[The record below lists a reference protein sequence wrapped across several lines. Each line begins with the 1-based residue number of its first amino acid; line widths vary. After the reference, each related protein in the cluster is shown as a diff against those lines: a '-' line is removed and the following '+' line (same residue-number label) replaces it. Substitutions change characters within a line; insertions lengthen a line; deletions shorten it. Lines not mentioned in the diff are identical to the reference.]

1 MKLSCLQENLNRG
14 LNIVGRAVATRTTL
28 PITNNVLI
36 ATDKSRLKLVATNL
50 EMAISCWIG
59 AKVEEEGTITVP
71 ARLLIEFI
79 NSLPSEKVDISLSPK
94 TKTLELKCA
103 RFEARISGVDAKD
116 FPPIPKVDEGIT
128 TKVEVEAL
136 RQGISQVVF
145 AAAIEESR
153 PVLTGVD
160 TEFDGDLLTLA
171 AADGFRLAV
180 YKLPIATPV
189 SQKTEVIIPARTL
202 AELNRL
208 IAEQEEAVKITVNP
222 NKSQVLFHL
231 KNIELVSQLVQG
243 TFPQY
248 SQLIPQSYKTKVI
261 VNVAEFLRATKTAA
275 IFARDGSGIVR
286 LVIAPGAKTTPGKIT
301 ISARS
306 EEIGDDVGEI
316 DATVEGEESKIA
328 FNGKY
333 LTEVLSVLNE
343 AQVALETTNPS
354 SPGVIRPVGVDNYL
368 HVIMPCLSSGEVI
381 LRRENME
388 PYPQHCLICGREITA
403 GIDSHVRYKHK
414 IDYDTYCKYFY
425 DCAGSYGI
433 YTNKQGMMTWR

>member
-1 MKLSCLQENLNRG
+1 MRLTCLQENLNRG
-14 LNIVGRAVATRTTL
+14 LGVVGRAVATRTTL
-28 PITNNVLI
+28 PITNNVLL
-36 ATDKSRLKLVATNL
+36 ATDQSRLKLAATNL

-59 AKVEEEGTITVP
+59 AKVEEEGAITVP

-79 NSLPSEKVDISLSPK
+79 NSLPNDKVSISLSPQ

-116 FPPIPKVDEGIT
+116 FPPIPKIEEGIA

-136 RQGISQVVF
+136 HQGINQVVF
-145 AAAIEESR
+145 AAATEESR

-160 TEFDGDLLTLA
+160 AEFDGDLLTLA

-180 YKLPIATPV
+180 YKLPLAAPV
-189 SQKTEVIIPARTL
+189 DQKTKVIIPARTL

-208 IAEQEEAVKITVNP
+208 MTDQEEAVEITVNP
-222 NKSQVLFHL
+222 NKSQALFRL

-243 TFPQY
+243 TFPNY
-248 SQLIPQSYKTKVI
+248 AQLIPQSYNTRV
-261 VNVAEFLRATKTAA
+261 VVDVAAFLRAAKTAA

-286 LVIAPGAKTTPGKIT
+286 LVITPGEEPTPGKMT

-316 DATVEGEESKIA
+316 DAVVEGEEAKIA

-333 LTEVLSVLNE
+333 LIDVLGVLRE
-343 AQVALETTNPS
+343 SQVALETTNPS
-354 SPGVIRPVGVDNYL
+354 SPGVIRPVGVDNYI
-368 HVIMPCLSSGEVI
+368 HVVMPMFV
-381 LRRENME
+381 
-388 PYPQHCLICGREITA
+388 Q
-403 GIDSHVRYKHK
+403 
-414 IDYDTYCKYFY
+414 
-425 DCAGSYGI
+425 
-433 YTNKQGMMTWR
+433 W

>member
-1 MKLSCLQENLNRG
+1 MRLTCLQENLNRG
-14 LNIVGRAVATRTTL
+14 LSVVGRAVATRTTL
-28 PITNNVLI
+28 PITNNVLL
-36 ATDKSRLKLVATNL
+36 ATDQSRLKLAATNL

-59 AKVEEEGTITVP
+59 AKVEEEGAITVP

-79 NSLPSEKVDISLSPK
+79 NSLPNDKVDISLPPQ

-116 FPPIPKVDEGIT
+116 FPPIPKIEEGIA

-136 RQGISQVVF
+136 HQGINQVVF
-145 AAAIEESR
+145 AAATEESR

-160 TEFDGDLLTLA
+160 AEFDGDLLTLA

-180 YKLPIATPV
+180 YKLPLATPV
-189 SQKTEVIIPARTL
+189 DQKTKVIIPARTL

-208 IAEQEEAVKITVNP
+208 MTDQEEAVEITVNP
-222 NKSQVLFHL
+222 NKSQALFRL

-243 TFPQY
+243 TFPNY
-248 SQLIPQSYKTKVI
+248 AQLIPQSYNTRV
-261 VNVAEFLRATKTAA
+261 VVDVAAFLRAAKTAA

-286 LVIAPGAKTTPGKIT
+286 LVITPGEELTPGKMT

-316 DATVEGEESKIA
+316 DAVVEGEEAKIA

-333 LTEVLSVLNE
+333 LIDVLGVLRE
-343 AQVALETTNPS
+343 SQVALETTNPS
-354 SPGVIRPVGVDNYL
+354 SPGVIRPVGVDNYI
-368 HVIMPCLSSGEVI
+368 HVVMPMFV
-381 LRRENME
+381 
-388 PYPQHCLICGREITA
+388 Q
-403 GIDSHVRYKHK
+403 
-414 IDYDTYCKYFY
+414 
-425 DCAGSYGI
+425 
-433 YTNKQGMMTWR
+433 W